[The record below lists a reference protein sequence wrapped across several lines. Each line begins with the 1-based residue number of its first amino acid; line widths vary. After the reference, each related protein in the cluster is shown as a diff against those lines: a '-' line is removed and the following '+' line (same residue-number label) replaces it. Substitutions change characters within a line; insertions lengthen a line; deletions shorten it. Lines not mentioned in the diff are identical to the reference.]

1 MRTSAVQHSP
11 GYANVSAPLWLL
23 RYKLQNDT
31 AGWLSVDKDSG
42 SVQVKR
48 GMDRESRYVTDGNYK
63 VVVVAYDNG
72 KG

>member
-1 MRTSAVQHSP
+1 MRTSVVQQSP
-11 GYANVSAPLWLL
+11 GHAEVSAPLWLP

-42 SVQVKR
+42 SVQVRR
-48 GMDRESRYVTDGNYK
+48 GMDRESRYITDGDYR
-63 VVVVAYDNG
+63 VVVVAYDNS